1 MRCVIAGSEDLD
13 SADQLNVDL
22 MIPTPNNV
30 HDFQL
35 LKVHSSCHDRTLAYI
50 NISSTLLVPPY
61 LGGDGKSFH
70 SCLAFVHDQK
80 KPKFAYG
87 RKQTGRRNPNSN
99 RVLSST

>member
-1 MRCVIAGSEDLD
+1 MIARSEDLD

-61 LGGDGKSFH
+61 LGRDGKSFH
-70 SCLAFVHDQK
+70 SCLAFVLSK
-80 KPKFAYG
+80 KTEVCIRPETD
-87 RKQTGRRNPNSN
+87 R
-99 RVLSST
+99 